1 MAEMLRYRPDH
12 GADMSFEA
20 IYIAERS
27 KLIRYLMSM
36 GVGQHQADDA
46 VQSTFARAYD
56 RWDTIRQP
64 RAWLYKVALRESY
77 RIQAGHRNREIAAG
91 DTLPDTAPAPDT
103 GDLVVL
109 NEEEELVRAALAAL
123 PDRQRQVMA
132 LTIAGFSPAEIASE
146 LGCDP
151 AAVRQNQVRA
161 RNKLARQL
169 GIDRRRHR

>member
-1 MAEMLRYRPDH
+1 MAEDLTHCPDRA
-12 GADMSFEA
+12 GMASFEVV
-20 IYIAERS
+20 YRAERS

-36 GVGQHQADDA
+36 GAGQHQADDA
-46 VQSTFARAYD
+46 VQAAFARACD

-77 RIQAGHRNREIAAG
+77 RVQAGQAGREIPAG
-91 DTLPDTAPAPDT
+91 DALPDAAAEPDT
-103 GDLVVL
+103 SYLVVL

-123 PDRQRQVMA
+123 PDRQRQVMT
-132 LTIAGFSPAEIASE
+132 LIIAGFSTAEIAAE

-161 RNKLARQL
+161 RDNLARQL
-169 GIDRRRHR
+169 GIDRRRNR

>member
-1 MAEMLRYRPDH
+1 MNQAPRRCQSQV
-12 GADMSFEA
+12 ADVSFEA
-20 IYIAERS
+20 VYKAERS

-46 VQSTFARAYD
+46 VQAAFARAYSC
-56 RWDTIRQP
+56 WDQIRAP

-77 RIQAGHRNREIAAG
+77 RVHAAGRREIPASDA
-91 DTLPDTAPAPDT
+91 LPDKVSAPDT

-109 NEEEELVRAALAAL
+109 NEEEDRVRAALAAL
-123 PDRQRQVMA
+123 PGRQRQVMA
-132 LTIAGFSPAEIASE
+132 LTLAGFSPAEIAAE

-161 RNKLARQL
+161 RDNLARHL
-169 GIDRRRHR
+169 GTHRRRNR

>member
-1 MAEMLRYRPDH
+1 MAETLRYRPDR
-12 GADMSFEA
+12 GAGMSFEA
-20 IYIAERS
+20 IYRAERS

-36 GVGQHQADDA
+36 GVGQHQAGDA
-46 VQSTFARAYD
+46 VQSAFARAYD
-56 RWDTIRQP
+56 RWDTIRHP
-64 RAWLYKVALRESY
+64 HAWLYKVALRESC
-77 RIQAGHRNREIAAG
+77 RIQASHRAREIAAG
-91 DTLPDTAPAPDT
+91 DALPDTAAAPDT

-123 PDRQRQVMA
+123 PDRQRQVTA
-132 LTIAGFSPAEIASE
+132 LTIAGFSPAEIAGE

-161 RNKLARQL
+161 RDKLARHL